1 MKFHRKKRSSREFV
15 KQKKRKQNPEA
26 QIEKKRSEQTT
37 TSTNKKEN
45 RSFIY
50 EKTNRSIPQTILL
63 SYIHTHAIFVFVLV
77 NL

>member
-37 TSTNKKEN
+37 TSTNKKKTEVLYTKKQTVQYHRQYSCLTFIHM
-45 RSFIY
+45 RSLCLFW
-50 EKTNRSIPQTILL
+50 
-63 SYIHTHAIFVFVLV
+63 
-77 NL
+77 